1 MLRRPPRSTRTDT
14 LFPYTTLFRSRAPL
28 VPGKTLSFHDRL
40 SYTISRL
47 YFRAHQTADEL
58 FLALHKLVPQSGRC
72 HSGVHGNDG
81 RTAGSP
87 WPRPYEALGQRG
99 RYSAFSTVHSPAPGP
114 VTFRPKES
122 RVEKGWGHTM

>member
-1 MLRRPPRSTRTDT
+1 MTHSFPTRRSAD
-14 LFPYTTLFRSRAPL
+14 L
-28 VPGKTLSFHDRL
+28 
-40 SYTISRL
+40 ISRL
-47 YFRAHQTADEL
+47 YFRAHQTAEEL

-87 WPRPYEALGQRG
+87 WPRPYEALGTRG

-114 VTFRPKES
+114 VAIAGRSEA
-122 RVEKGWGHTM
+122 HTSELQ

>member
-81 RTAGSP
+81 RPAGSP
-87 WPRPYEALGQRG
+87 WPRPYAALGTRC
-99 RYSAFSTVHSPAPGP
+99 RYYAFSTVNYPAPGP
-114 VTFRPKES
+114 VPLRSDKRRVGKHGES
-122 RVEKGWGHTM
+122 